1 MPFLDVIATT
11 RAKTGR
17 SPIHIR
23 KHKFMAEKV
32 RKLGRP
38 RSARSENAILNATME
53 ILVERGYG
61 GLTTDEVVARASAS
75 KATIYRRWPSKE
87 LLAVAAVDRLPELT
101 PVDKGTIELDL
112 LGIVT
117 EFADFVQ
124 NTPLGTVWP
133 MMLGERT
140 RSPELRAALDS
151 STDRR
156 RAPTRLVLR
165 RAMDRGELPADLD
178 IELAVDLIMGP
189 VILRLMFED
198 AVISEEEFQKIIHV
212 ALKGLGRQYS
222 EDSAPLID

>member
-1 MPFLDVIATT
+1 MPVLVFIGSLEA
-11 RAKTGR
+11 R
-17 SPIHIR
+17 SGPPAGIR
-23 KHKFMAEKV
+23 ESKLMAETV

-53 ILVERGYG
+53 ILIERGYS

-101 PVDKGTIELDL
+101 PVDKGSIEEDL
-112 LGIVT
+112 FGIVT
-117 EFADFVQ
+117 QFADFVQ

-133 MMLGERT
+133 MMLSERS
-140 RSPELRAALDS
+140 RSSQLRAALDA

-156 RAPTRLVLR
+156 RTPTRVVLQ
-165 RAMDRGELPADLD
+165 RAVDRGELPSDLD

-189 VILRLMFED
+189 VILRLMFENSE
-198 AVISEEEFQKIIHV
+198 ISADEFKKIIHV
-212 ALKGLGRQYS
+212 ALKGLGRRHS
-222 EDSAPLID
+222 

>member
-1 MPFLDVIATT
+1 
-11 RAKTGR
+11 
-17 SPIHIR
+17 
-23 KHKFMAEKV
+23 MAEKV

>member
-1 MPFLDVIATT
+1 MPVLAVIATT
-11 RAKTGR
+11 GAKTGR

-189 VILRLMFED
+189 VILRLMFEN